1 MPEHAAIP
9 WVFFFLSAAAIVV
22 AGTKLSQYGD
32 QIAEHTGLGR
42 LWIGVVLM
50 AGATSL
56 PEVLTDISAALLHA
70 PNLAVGDLFGSNMA
84 NMLILGII
92 GLFPWRQRVG
102 EQAAYEH
109 ILSATLAMVLTG
121 LAGLFIVLKTDL
133 ALWGV
138 GVDSASIAGIYV
150 LGMRMVYRQEDRRRR
165 ERERE
170 RLVEAAAE
178 DRDTV
183 LASPGRLRR
192 AGIGFAVATLAIV
205 MAAPILAVSAK
216 KIAETTGIGTTFVGT
231 SLLAVATS
239 LPELVASLAAMRL
252 GAFDLAV
259 GNLFGSNAF
268 NMCVLFFTDVAYRP
282 GPLLSAVSGT
292 HTITAFF
299 SILLMNIGLMGIIYR
314 AEKRFFLIK
323 PESLLM
329 IVGYGLGM
337 WVLFRLGE

>member
-9 WVFFFLSAAAIVV
+9 WVFFFLSAAALVV

-32 QIAEHTGLGR
+32 QIAEHTGLGG

-170 RLVEAAAE
+170 RLVVAATEEDSAAANP
-178 DRDTV
+178 R
-183 LASPGRLRR
+183 GLRR
-192 AGIGFAVATLAIV
+192 AGIGFAIAALAILG
-205 MAAPILAVSAK
+205 AAPILAVSAK